1 MWNTQKNIWKNIIRA
16 KKSENLYID
25 FIRDWRYN
33 TGIERRRSNEKVWK
47 VYGIYIDCC
56 CGRRCGSVFEDEDV
70 FDEDSEDEACSNC
83 DCQKEETVEPSDTVE
98 ENGQEDSPAEEDSQ
112 EEEEEK

>member
-1 MWNTQKNIWKNIIRA
+1 M
-16 KKSENLYID
+16 KKFGKFMVFTSIAAAGAAAVLYLKKKFVD
-25 FIRDWRYN
+25 DP
-33 TGIERRRSNEKVWK
+33 V
-47 VYGIYIDCC
+47 
-56 CGRRCGSVFEDEDV
+56 DEDV